1 MGQESL
7 KHLVNK
13 NSNLKYVFELNWQ
26 KNWQIPKVE
35 SFPIELNFD
44 LFECEREEQ
53 EGWRM
58 TCHPFL
64 THDPNIRR
72 REGDSSK

>member
-53 EGWRM
+53 EGRITNDM
-58 TCHPFL
+58 
-64 THDPNIRR
+64 
-72 REGDSSK
+72 SSVSDTRPKHT